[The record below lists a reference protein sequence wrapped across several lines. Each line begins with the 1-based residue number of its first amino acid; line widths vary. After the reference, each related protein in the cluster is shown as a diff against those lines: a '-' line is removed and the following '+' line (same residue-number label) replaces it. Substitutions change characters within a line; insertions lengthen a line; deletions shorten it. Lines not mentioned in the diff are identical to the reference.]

1 MCLTLAFFVHRMLPA
16 SLAEFLQFQL
26 LIDHSFGFVG
36 EIIGSLADLALH
48 FDEWFFCHIFILH

>member
-1 MCLTLAFFVHRMLPA
+1 VGSVFFA